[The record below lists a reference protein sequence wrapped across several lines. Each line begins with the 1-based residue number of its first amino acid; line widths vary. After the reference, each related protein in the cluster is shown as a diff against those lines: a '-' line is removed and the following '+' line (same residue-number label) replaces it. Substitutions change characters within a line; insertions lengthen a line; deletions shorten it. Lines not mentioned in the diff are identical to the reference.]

1 MTTETQA
8 FIEAEKQADRNVAK
22 ACELLVVSRS
32 AFYDRLDHVP
42 SAREVSD
49 AEVMEKI
56 KAIHALSGGTYGA
69 PRILYELRE
78 EGWHVG
84 KKRVARLMTQAG
96 LAGRCRRRSRRTT
109 FADPEARALNLLAR
123 NFGPENLSLDTTW
136 AGDITYVRTWEGW
149 AYLATVIDLA
159 SRRLVG
165 WAMADHMDASL
176 VCDAM
181 NMALAARRPAPG
193 LLFHSDRG
201 SQYTSVDFRALL
213 AEHHVVQSLS
223 RRAAVL
229 GQRRIRKLVRD
240 LQTRAHRGT
249 LLAEHRHAALGHL
262 RLDRGLVQH
271 TPPPFDPWRDQS
283 GQLRE
288 EPSTHRRSS
297 GIINLSGEPGQSHTR
312 KRYSRSSR
320 RMGCR
325 NGHNR

>member
-136 AGDITYVRTWEGW
+136 AGDITYVRTREGW

-223 RRAAVL
+223 RRAQCWDNAVSESWFGTYKLELIEGRSWPSIATLRSATFAWIEGWYNIRRRHSTL
-229 GQRRIRKLVRD
+229 GGISPANYEKNRQHI
-240 LQTRAHRGT
+240 
-249 LLAEHRHAALGHL
+249 AA
-262 RLDRGLVQH
+262 QAA
-271 TPPPFDPWRDQS
+271 
-283 GQLRE
+283 
-288 EPSTHRRSS
+288 
-297 GIINLSGEPGQSHTR
+297 
-312 KRYSRSSR
+312 
-320 RMGCR
+320 
-325 NGHNR
+325 